1 MFKEGESQILS
12 ALYQDLRKPVMD
24 GKMGD
29 IKTVV

>member
-1 MFKEGESQILS
+1 
-12 ALYQDLRKPVMD
+12 LYQDLRKPVMD